1 MFIRKCNLEALLK
14 EAREEGAKG
23 EYQKGLACGYG
34 LGMHLYDTER
44 RNKGVI
50 GGSRMLQDIRE
61 IMARKGL

>member
-1 MFIRKCNLEALLK
+1 
-14 EAREEGAKG
+14 
-23 EYQKGLACGYG
+23 YG